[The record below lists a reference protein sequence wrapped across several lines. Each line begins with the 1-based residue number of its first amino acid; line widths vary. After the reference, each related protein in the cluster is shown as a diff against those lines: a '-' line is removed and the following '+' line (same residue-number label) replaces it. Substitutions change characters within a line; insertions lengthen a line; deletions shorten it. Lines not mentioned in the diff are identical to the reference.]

1 MDKSKSYAIQY
12 AIIIALIVA
21 IVCLMWVILARANSN
36 VDITYAPDNTI
47 YDNPLIGFAPDGAN
61 RRLCEKTKL
70 VYITL
75 TWKEWEPKEGE
86 FDIAS
91 LEEKY
96 NIGIW
101 KAEKKH
107 AVIRFMCDLP
117 GDIDHMD
124 IPTWLY
130 NKTDKGTYYNTSIG
144 RGFSPDYSDSVFMN
158 YHKKAIEALAEYCNK
173 DSFVSF
179 VQLGSLGHWG
189 EWHAADNQGN
199 SIMPDAEICREY
211 VNVYSNAFVNARLMT
226 RRNYDFSVDNNIGVY
241 NDMVGH
247 SEETQ
252 EWLNWINN
260 GGTQRTNGNDLI
272 LKASPDIGL
281 TCPIGGEFTSNISM
295 DRILGDGLGDT
306 LQSITESRMTFLGPK
321 VPDFTKEKYKTQS
334 DSILRRMGYRIYPSR
349 LKIVYDFAHNTTD
362 MDLSFR
368 NSGNAAFYFQWPV
381 TVAVFDKDYER
392 VFWQGTDIDLRKLS
406 ADEDVTTSISVPSID
421 KIKEEY
427 YIGVLITDYDGEDI
441 VKLAVDLGSD
451 PEVKYIDNYQIIYHY
466 KK

>member
-12 AIIIALIVA
+12 MIIVVLIAAIA
-21 IVCLMWVILARANSN
+21 CLLWVILARANSN
-36 VDITYAPDNTI
+36 MDVTFAPDNTV

-70 VYITL
+70 VYINL
-75 TWKEWEPKEGE
+75 TWKEWEPNEGE
-86 FDIAS
+86 FDIAA

-130 NKTDKGTYYNTSIG
+130 QKTRKGTYYNTSIG
-144 RGFSPDYSDSVFMN
+144 RGFSPDYSNEVFMS

-173 DSFVSF
+173 DYFVAF
-179 VQLGSLGHWG
+179 VELGSLGHWG
-189 EWHAADNQGN
+189 EWHARDNQGN
-199 SIMPDAEICREY
+199 SIMPSAEICSDY
-211 VNVYSNAFVNARLMT
+211 ANVYSSTFTNARLLT
-226 RRNYDFSVDNNIGVY
+226 RRNYDFAVDNNIGVY

-247 SEETQ
+247 TEDTL

-260 GGTQRTNGNDLI
+260 GGSQKTHGNALT
-272 LKASPDIGL
+272 LKAAPDIGR
-281 TCPIGGEFTSNISM
+281 TCPIGGEFTSSISM
-295 DRILGDGLGDT
+295 NKILGEGLGDT
-306 LQSITESRMTFLGPK
+306 LQNITDSRMTFLGPK
-321 VPDFTKEKYKTQS
+321 VPDFTDNEYKIAA
-334 DSILRRMGYRIYPSR
+334 DSVLRRMGYRIYPSR
-349 LKIVYDFAHNTTD
+349 LKMVYDFSRNAIN

-368 NSGNAAFYFQWPV
+368 NSGSAGFYFNWPV
-381 TVAVFDKDYER
+381 SVAVFDSNKER

-406 ADEDVTTSISVPSID
+406 ADEDVTTTVKIPSSD
-421 KIKEEY
+421 KIKDEY
-427 YIGVLITDYDGEDI
+427 YVGVMITDYNGDNS
-441 VKLAVDLGSD
+441 VKLAVDLGKD
-451 PEVKYIDNYQIIYHY
+451 MEYIDNYQIIYHY